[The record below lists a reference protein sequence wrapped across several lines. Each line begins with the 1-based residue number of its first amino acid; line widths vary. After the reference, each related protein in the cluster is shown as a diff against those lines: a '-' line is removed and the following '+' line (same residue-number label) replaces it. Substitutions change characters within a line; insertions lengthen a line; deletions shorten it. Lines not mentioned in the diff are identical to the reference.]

1 MANNLKIYGIINRVL
16 KQRSGTTQ
24 DGRQWW
30 AQDFV
35 LEVQDGNFVQI
46 VKFTISGKSLTQENV
61 QHIVVGNRVTVHFSL
76 ASKEVTLNDGRTFYN
91 TNASA
96 WKVEAGDTTSNTAI
110 PRANVAGFEPCFAA
124 SGDGESTVAPAPT
137 VQPAT
142 TQQEEDLPF

>member
-96 WKVEAGDTTSNTAI
+96 WKVEAGDTTQNTAI

-124 SGDGESTVAPAPT
+124 SGDGESTVAPSQT

>member
-1 MANNLKIYGIINRVL
+1 MANNLKIYGIVNRVL

-61 QHIVVGNRVTVHFSL
+61 QHRSPACQRGRLRAVLCSERRQR
-76 ASKEVTLNDGRTFYN
+76 GRTC
-91 TNASA
+91 S
-96 WKVEAGDTTSNTAI
+96 DSTTRCTARRGRRTAVLI
-110 PRANVAGFEPCFAA
+110 NQRHGIR
-124 SGDGESTVAPAPT
+124 
-137 VQPAT
+137 Q
-142 TQQEEDLPF
+142 

>member
-1 MANNLKIYGIINRVL
+1 MANNLKIYGIINMVL

-35 LEVQDGNFVQI
+35 LKVQDGNFVQI

-96 WKVEAGDTTSNTAI
+96 WKVEAGDTTSNTAT

-124 SGDGESTVAPAPT
+124 SGDEESTVAPAQT